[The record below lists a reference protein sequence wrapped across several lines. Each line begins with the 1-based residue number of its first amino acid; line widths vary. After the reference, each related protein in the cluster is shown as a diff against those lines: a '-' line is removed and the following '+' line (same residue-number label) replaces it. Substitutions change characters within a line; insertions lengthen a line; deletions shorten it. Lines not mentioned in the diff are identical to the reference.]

1 MIRLGRETDLDAV
14 DRIVKETIIE
24 MQSYGNDQW
33 DETYPDTEVFRQDIA
48 LRNLYVC
55 DRDNSCVAFICIDE
69 HEPEPYKK
77 VNWRYQEPCLII
89 HRLAVSIKYRG
100 LKIATQLLTYAE
112 ELALSKNCNY
122 LRVDTY
128 SLNFSLHKFL
138 TKQGYV
144 KVGEM
149 NFLGKPNLFYC
160 YDKKIKKIASKIQR
174 KP

>member
-1 MIRLGRETDLDAV
+1 MKIIPIR
-14 DRIVKETIIE
+14 KF
-24 MQSYGNDQW
+24 
-33 DETYPDTEVFRQDIA
+33 FRRDIA
-48 LRNLYVC
+48 LGNLYVC
-55 DRDNSCVAFICIDE
+55 DQAKPGSKADRDNSCVAFICIDE

-128 SLNFSLHKFL
+128 SLNFSMHKLL
-138 TKQGYV
+138 TKQGYI

-149 NFLGKPNLFYC
+149 NFLGKANLFYC
-160 YDKKIKKIASKIQR
+160 YDKRIDK
-174 KP
+174 